1 MTTKFW
7 PTTMR
12 SCSGRKVDP
21 LLLRNDLVQDA
32 LKSFITF
39 GEMQ

>member
-21 LLLRNDLVQDA
+21 LLCNDLVQQDA
-32 LKSFITF
+32 LKPSITF
-39 GEMQ
+39 GEM